1 MEPDGVVLIGKIVG
15 AHGLNGTSKVFSY
28 AESVSIFTP
37 NRSIILRPPEGQERT
52 CVIQWAKQHTRC
64 ILLALEGV
72 TDRTQAESLIGCELL
87 IPKSSL
93 PEPEEGTYYWFDLIG
108 LLVYTTNGRYLGRL
122 ESIIPTG
129 SNDVYVV
136 RPDAADIEGKNDVLV
151 PAIESVVKEID
162 LERNLMRVDLP
173 ADLQGASR

>member
-1 MEPDGVVLIGKIVG
+1 VEPNGVVAIGKIVG

-28 AESVSIFTP
+28 AESLSIFTP
-37 NRSIILRPPEGQERT
+37 NRSITLRQPEGRERT
-52 CVIQWAKQHTRC
+52 YVIQWAKPHTRC

-72 TDRTQAESLIGCELL
+72 TDRDQAESLIGSELL

-108 LLVYTTNGRYLGRL
+108 LSVYTTDGLFLGRL

-136 RPDAADIEGKNDVLV
+136 RPHADPEEERDEVLI
-151 PAIESVVKEID
+151 PAIESVVREID
-162 LERNLMRVDLP
+162 LERKVMRVELP
-173 ADLQGASR
+173 EVF

>member
-1 MEPDGVVLIGKIVG
+1 VEPDAVVPIGKIVG
-15 AHGLNGTSKVFSY
+15 THGLNGTSKVFSY

-37 NRSIILRPPEGQERT
+37 NSSIILRQPEGSQRPY
-52 CVIQWAKQHTRC
+52 VIQWAKQHTRC

-72 TDRTQAESLIGCELL
+72 TDRDQAESLIGCELL
-87 IPKSSL
+87 IPRSSL

-108 LLVYTTNGRYLGRL
+108 LSVYTTNGRFVGRL
-122 ESIIPTG
+122 ESIFPTG

-136 RPDAADIEGKNDVLV
+136 RSDVNGKEGRDEVLI

-162 LERNLMRVDLP
+162 LEGKVMRVVLPEDL
-173 ADLQGASR
+173 